1 MFTSPMG
8 RITVSA
14 AFRGIS
20 PPEARAEALVIAGP
34 GRDDEESIHDDSVN
48 LPTNLMDIPH

>member
-1 MFTSPMG
+1 MG